1 MSDLA
6 NRSIKYVNKDGK
18 YYQYRE
24 STITD
29 QDFEKKVN
37 YTYEDDFTDTKF
49 SNIGTGTATIHR
61 EKKVRPGKVFY
72 LRMQLQRVASL
83 RLPDGAIYLMERRF
97 LKQKKLFL

>member
-49 SNIGTGTATIHR
+49 SNIGTGTATIH
-61 EKKVRPGKVFY
+61 PGEEGQTWESILPKDATAARGKFTFAGWRY
-72 LRMQLQRVASL
+72 LLN
-83 RLPDGAIYLMERRF
+83 GAEI
-97 LKQKKLFL
+97 LKQKK